1 MPGDGLLGNLS
12 KALPPSMLAPKH
24 APTIGPRHNNQG
36 MKQSGYYGNV
46 PLGGEGS
53 DVATEYSIGVLPE
66 ELDLTS
72 KDLKVIRKHFEWDEG
87 ASTIEIPSFVPGLS
101 SKEFTLLKDQASN
114 NMDEEEIPDSIMEK
128 IKKHAKNRLIKGK
141 SPFWEEGEKQ
151 HSPPVDQTSSEY

>member
-1 MPGDGLLGNLS
+1 MSNSDVPNQEPQRNDWNQEDLG
-12 KALPPSMLAPKH
+12 K
-24 APTIGPRHNNQG
+24 RHNNQG
-36 MKQSGYYGNV
+36 DKGLGFYGKI
-46 PLGGEGS
+46 PLDSEKF
-53 DVATEYSIGVLPE
+53 DYATEYSIGVLPE

-151 HSPPVDQTSSEY
+151 HSPPVDQASK